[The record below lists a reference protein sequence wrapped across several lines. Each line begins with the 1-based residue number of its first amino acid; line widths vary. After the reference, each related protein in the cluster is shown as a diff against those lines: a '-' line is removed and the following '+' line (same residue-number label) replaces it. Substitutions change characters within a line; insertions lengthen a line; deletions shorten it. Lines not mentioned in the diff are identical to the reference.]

1 MKELTERSRELQD
14 NILRNQALL
23 RDLSERVA
31 QVLKGQVE
39 LPEDTMYLF
48 VPKVY
53 RRPLFLPEVYMT
65 AIDPD
70 LFPWPQPFPG
80 PLDPWIVHI
89 LEKERLPTAGKRADP
104 TPEPATPLQAQIL
117 GNPALFVALSEG
129 IAEVLA
135 RHGVTLGPDE
145 TYGFAAVTMRRPIFS
160 GEVQSPVIPIPP
172 PRPTLTRWRTWHGAQ
187 EQLRIPRWFEGIPV
201 PELLVELDRM
211 RLGAR

>member
-14 NILRNQALL
+14 TILRNQALL
-23 RDLSERVA
+23 RDLSERIA
-31 QVLKGQVE
+31 QILKGQVE
-39 LPEDTMYLF
+39 LPEDSLYLF

-70 LFPWPQPFPG
+70 RLHWPRPFPG

-89 LEKERLPTAGKRADP
+89 LEKERLPSAGKLAGP
-104 TPEPATPLQAQIL
+104 TPEPAAPLQTQIL

-129 IAEVLA
+129 IAEVLV

-145 TYGFAAVTMRRPIFS
+145 TYGFAAVTMRRPIFR
-160 GEVQSPVIPIPP
+160 GEAETPTLPLPP
-172 PRPTLTRWRTWHGAQ
+172 PRQAPAQWHDWRAAQ
-187 EQLRIPRWFEGIPV
+187 EQLRIPRWFEGVPV
-201 PELLVELDRM
+201 PELLVELEQM
-211 RLGAR
+211 RLGAG

>member
-70 LFPWPQPFPG
+70 L
-80 PLDPWIVHI
+80 
-89 LEKERLPTAGKRADP
+89 
-104 TPEPATPLQAQIL
+104 
-117 GNPALFVALSEG
+117 
-129 IAEVLA
+129 
-135 RHGVTLGPDE
+135 
-145 TYGFAAVTMRRPIFS
+145 
-160 GEVQSPVIPIPP
+160 
-172 PRPTLTRWRTWHGAQ
+172 
-187 EQLRIPRWFEGIPV
+187 
-201 PELLVELDRM
+201 
-211 RLGAR
+211 